1 MKQNNDREPNS
12 LVLWEEK
19 HFVIFC
25 KILFHKKFPSQKL
38 KWWLV
43 ICTVVFKIVSIHMD
57 KKGDNE
63 HYHSSNTVL
72 LYFQEKKNV
81 GFWCTC

>member
-1 MKQNNDREPNS
+1 M
-12 LVLWEEK
+12 
-19 HFVIFC
+19 
-25 KILFHKKFPSQKL
+25 
-38 KWWLV
+38 

-72 LYFQEKKNV
+72 LYFQEKKC
-81 GFWCTC
+81 GFLVYMLM